1 LPGGIR
7 IPEYAYLIISKDL
20 IEANGNKAT
29 LVIGQEK
36 VFVNANYQ
44 GDENFENEVSGVL
57 KHVRTIHS
65 MVGGNEEDFKFT
77 VLKNVS
83 SDQESRIRM
92 VVIKI
97 LEILKI
103 EEGINEK
110 LEKVDDLLKN
120 YKELLLDV
128 WPQLLSILQD
138 YRDSLERYKEKK
150 KKLEEIHIELLDPIK
165 PDKEA
170 FLLRDLADG
179 LTNYL
184 KKLHAFIS
192 DREKEIKKEI
202 EKIGF

>member
-1 LPGGIR
+1 MPGGIR